1 MKPFLLSRA
10 RKGLLLLLLWQ
21 GALACAQKATS
32 PIFTQD
38 TISDALM
45 TRMRKGN
52 TWKTSTPV
60 SLRQELRY
68 LRMSYKDANGQTR
81 RGEMV
86 VNRQIADRVLRIF
99 RKLYEA
105 GYRIEKMKLMDDY
118 QGDDEASMQD
128 NNTSCFN
135 FRYITNSTTAIS
147 KHGYGLAIDLNPLYN
162 PYVKGRNVA
171 PVAGKPY
178 AFRRDSR
185 KDIPYKIDRKDLAYR
200 LFTAEGFRW
209 GGDWKSQKD
218 YQHFEFSIPK

>member
-1 MKPFLLSRA
+1 
-10 RKGLLLLLLWQ
+10 
-21 GALACAQKATS
+21 
-32 PIFTQD
+32 
-38 TISDALM
+38 M

-52 TWKTSTPV
+52 TWKTSTPA

-81 RGEMV
+81 QGEMV